1 MRAVRFNEKKNE
13 LKMTIEKK
21 EKRRKIRTRIRK

>member
-21 EKRRKIRTRIRK
+21 EKKKEDKN